1 MPQSHTHL
9 AAAVERLWDA
19 DPGLLRLLRE
29 SDDIKTVRQ
38 KMRRYLRK
46 HERLIE
52 DDEAPVHV
60 LEWVNM
66 RECRRVLKHIFG
78 SRSEALCGFSALETL
93 WKLAREEELGLEI
106 SEAFIEEFRHLFVG
120 MLGQSRIYEGEAPP
134 AYLQHTGRVAAVA
147 RSSDLD
153 DIADRVNDYISRY
166 PTGLDAGI
174 RARRSENRKRILAHF
189 GAAESDWKSHR
200 WHLKHVIRDSAT
212 LGALIDITDEER
224 EAIDR
229 ARAHHIAFGITP
241 YYVSLMDVDTSRAN
255 DHSIRAQVIPSLRYV
270 NYMTAHRS
278 ERHLASDY
286 MLERDTSP
294 VDLVTRRYP
303 RIAILK
309 PYNSCAQ
316 ICVYCQ
322 RNWEMEEVLAG
333 GAMAPPHKMED
344 AYQWFR
350 HHPGVNEVLVT
361 GGDPFIMSN
370 SRIERILENL
380 ALVPHI
386 TRIRLGTRT
395 PVVLPQRITD
405 KLVNIIARYHE
416 PGRRYIC
423 VTTHFE
429 HVYEV
434 TPEAVEAVSKFNKK
448 GIYVFNQ
455 LVYTIENSR
464 RFEAVAL
471 RELLRNSGVSPYYT
485 FNSKGKDENRDF
497 KVPIA
502 RLLQEQKEEA
512 RLVPGVVRTDEAVF
526 NVPRLGKNY
535 VRAYQDH
542 DVVGVMPDGA
552 RVYEIHPWEK
562 KIALTDTYV
571 ETDVPILDYL
581 SELERRGEDLDDY
594 KSIWFYF

>member
-1 MPQSHTHL
+1 MW
-9 AAAVERLWDA
+9 EA
-19 DPGLLRLLRE
+19 DPGLPRLLRGIP
-29 SDDIKTVRQ
+29 DLKTVRQ
-38 KMRRYLRK
+38 KMRQYLRR
-46 HERLIE
+46 HERRIE

-66 RECRRVLKHIFG
+66 RECRRVLKLIF
-78 SRSEALCGFSALETL
+78 SPRSEAICGFSALGTL
-93 WKLAREEELGLEI
+93 WKLANDEECEPPVT
-106 SEAFIEEFRHLFVG
+106 EAFLEEFRHLFTG
-120 MLGQSRIYEGEAPP
+120 MLGQSRIYEGETPP
-134 AYLQHTGRVAAVA
+134 AYLQHQGRVAAVA
-147 RSSDLD
+147 RSADLD
-153 DIADRVNDYISRY
+153 DIAGRVNDYVSRY
-166 PTGLDAGI
+166 PTGLDPEVMAV
-174 RARRSENRKRILAHF
+174 REANRRRVLSHL
-189 GAAESDWKSHR
+189 GGGESDWKSHR
-200 WHLKHVIRDSAT
+200 WHLRNLITDSAA
-212 LGALIDITDEER
+212 LGAVVDLTDDER
-224 EAIDR
+224 EAIDL
-229 ARAHHIAFGITP
+229 ARRHHIPFGVTP
-241 YYVSLMDVDTSRAN
+241 YYASLMDQDPSRVN
-255 DHSIRAQVIPSLRYV
+255 DHSIRAQVIPSIHYV
-270 NYMTAHRS
+270 KYMIAHRS
-278 ERHLASDY
+278 EKHLASDY

-303 RIAILK
+303 MIAILK

-322 RNWEMEEVLAG
+322 RNWEIDEVLGA
-333 GAMAPPHKMED
+333 GAMAPPHKLEE

-350 HHPGVNEVLVT
+350 HHPGVSEVLVT
-361 GGDPFIMSN
+361 GGDPFVMSD

-380 ALVPHI
+380 ARIPHI
-386 TRIRLGTRT
+386 TRIRLGTRA
-395 PVVLPQRITD
+395 PVVLPQRVTD

-434 TPEAVEAVSKFNKK
+434 TPEAVTAVSRFNKK

-464 RFEAVAL
+464 RFESVAL
-471 RELLRNSGVSPYYT
+471 RGLLRNIGVSPYYT
-485 FNSKGKDENRDF
+485 FNSKGKEETRDF

-512 RLVPGVVRTDEAVF
+512 RLVPGMVRTDEAVF

-542 DVVGVMPDGA
+542 DTVGIMPDGS

-562 KIALTDTYV
+562 KIALTDMYL

-581 SELERRGEDLDDY
+581 KELERRGEDLDDY
-594 KSIWFYF
+594 KSIWYYF